1 MKSFLQYIS
10 EAFVSPNNGA
20 KYGQVIFLVGGA
32 ASGKSTAIRKFIDS
46 SSYKTINPDGVKDLM
61 RQASE
66 KGITGFEDLAG
77 VDPNTPKG
85 ASMYHKK
92 MRDTKI
98 SSRYSK
104 RITSDP
110 NRSADAYPNLL
121 FDRTFSFAGEIEN
134 ISKSLIRYGYKPENI
149 HIVYVFTDVNIA
161 LKRNRERSRTLA
173 DDIIVQSAK
182 GAKKNFIDLLF
193 QRMKSAPVNGDF
205 FMIVNERVITIKKS
219 GKRVDRS
226 GDVAKKVARTL
237 GIL

>member
-1 MKSFLQYIS
+1 MKSFLQYLD
-10 EAFVSPNNGA
+10 EAYISPNNGA

-32 ASGKSTAIRKFIDS
+32 ASGKSTAIRKFIDFAT
-46 SSYKTINPDGVKDLM
+46 YKTINPDDVKSLM
-61 RQASE
+61 RKASE
-66 KGITGFEDLAG
+66 KGIRGFEDLIG
-77 VDPNTPKG
+77 VDPHTPKG
-85 ASMYHKK
+85 AAVFHQK
-92 MRDTKI
+92 MLDTKL
-98 SSRYSK
+98 SSRMSK
-104 RITSDP
+104 RLTLDP
-110 NRSADAYPNLL
+110 NRSPEAYPNLL

-193 QRMKSAPVNGDF
+193 QRMKAAPVNGDF
-205 FMIVNERVITIKKS
+205 FMIANDRVIPIKKS